1 MFEFTSPTTLDDAL
15 QLWHERARWYA
26 GGTDLIPETRSGF
39 EMPARLINL
48 KQIEELRGIIE
59 SKDVRSERLD
69 GVRIGALTTLT
80 EIAESKIIREK
91 YRALAQAC
99 ELSASPQIRNAGTIG
114 GNLNQNS
121 VCAYYRGDF
130 KCWLKGGDTC
140 FMRDGENTHAALI
153 GYNDCV
159 HAHPSDPAAALV
171 ALDAKIFVR
180 GRAGSREIAA
190 ADFFR
195 APTAENKRLN
205 ALQADEIIT
214 IIHLPI
220 AAHSRSAFL
229 KAMDRAAFTHA
240 IVSAAVRLD
249 FAGEII
255 SAARIVLGGVA
266 PAPWRETRVEE
277 VLVGQILSEQL
288 AARAADAALQDAKP
302 LAHNAY
308 KIRLARVLLKR
319 AILAASRA

>member
-15 QLWHERARWYA
+15 QLWNDKARWYA

-48 KQIEELRGIIE
+48 KQIKELRGISE
-59 SKDVRSERLD
+59 STDEL
-69 GVRIGALTTLT
+69 RIGALTTLT
-80 EIAESKIIREK
+80 EIADNKIIQEK

-130 KCWLKGGDTC
+130 NCWLKGGNTC

-153 GYNDCV
+153 GCDECV
-159 HAHPSDPAAALV
+159 HVHPSDPAAALV
-171 ALDAKIFVR
+171 ALDAKIILR
-180 GRAGSREIAA
+180 GRDGAREIAA
-190 ADFFR
+190 AEFFR
-195 APTAENKRLN
+195 APTAENKRMNTLEPDELISN
-205 ALQADEIIT
+205 LQLT
-214 IIHLPI
+214 NLPN
-220 AAHSRSAFL
+220 SRSAFL
-229 KAMDRAAFTHA
+229 KAMDRAVFTHA

-249 FAGEII
+249 FADRTAKI

-288 AARAADAALQDAKP
+288 AARAADAALLDAKP

-308 KIRLARVLLKR
+308 KVRLARVLVKR
-319 AILAASRA
+319 AILDAGRA